1 MQIKL
6 ISTLSLVCKWENSED
21 DQDKEYVRAFPE
33 TRKTVRNNEVSAGV
47 CNSEL
52 DCTAF

>member
-21 DQDKEYVRAFPE
+21 DQDKEYVRAFPRDKE
-33 TRKTVRNNEVSAGV
+33 N
-47 CNSEL
+47 CP
-52 DCTAF
+52 